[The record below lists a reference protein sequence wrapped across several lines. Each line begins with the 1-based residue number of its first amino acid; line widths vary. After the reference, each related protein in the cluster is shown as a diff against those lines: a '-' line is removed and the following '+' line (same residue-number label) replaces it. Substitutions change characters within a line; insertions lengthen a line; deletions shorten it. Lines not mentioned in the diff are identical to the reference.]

1 MIHLDKKVIFYF
13 LSIIAII
20 LVIFFIYNI
29 IKLNN
34 KNMFQ
39 NEIDK
44 LKYSSDNL
52 IRVPKKITNNLNK
65 IFEESKKTETN
76 FIRNTSALLNDNE
89 KQTLDELVNSYNY
102 SDKIKNKIGSLKRIN
117 TVQYKFKDTKVNLF
131 LYNNKLS
138 KKLINELLDLINF
151 SIILF
156 DRIHKPRENIKI
168 YFLQTYEKKQ
178 INIEKDNQLIGD
190 NINTG
195 YTQSFSDMNEDFIV
209 IYRMEELKKV
219 LIHELIHLYNL
230 HGFVGSSNLKIS
242 NSIRSTNNRFSIF
255 ETYTETLAVLIYT
268 YYYSKK
274 NNNDFEKLL
283 NKQLEFSFLQSA
295 KILYNQKIY
304 NINDLGKKE
313 IKETTN
319 ASSYFIL
326 KSAILNNLKLFKN
339 VFNEELGISL
349 VNTEEIKLFDEN
361 LIKSIKNKSFKKN
374 INKYLEKIKNNKVD
388 NILLKSFRM
397 NILD

>member
-1 MIHLDKKVIFYF
+1 MFKDEI
-13 LSIIAII
+13 
-20 LVIFFIYNI
+20 N
-29 IKLNN
+29 KLNYLN
-34 KNMFQ
+34 N
-39 NEIDK
+39 
-44 LKYSSDNL
+44 NL
-52 IRVPKKITNNLNK
+52 IKIPKKIINNLNK
-65 IFEESKKTETN
+65 IFDESKKTETN
-76 FIRNTSALLNDNE
+76 FIRNTSSLLNDNE
-89 KQTLDELVNSYNY
+89 KLTLDELVNSYDY
-102 SDKIKNKIGSLKRIN
+102 SDKMKDKIRSLKRIN
-117 TVQYKFKDTKVNLF
+117 TIQYKFKDTKVNLF
-131 LYNNKLS
+131 LYNNRLS

-156 DRIHKPRENIKI
+156 DSIHKPRENIKI

-209 IYRMEELKKV
+209 IYRMEEFKKV
-219 LIHELIHLYNL
+219 LVHELIHLYNL

-242 NSIRSTNNRFSIF
+242 NTIRSTNHRFSIF

-274 NNNDFEKLL
+274 NNDNFEKLL

-326 KSAILNNLKLFKN
+326 KCAILNNLKLFKN
-339 VFNEELGISL
+339 VFNEKLGISL

-361 LIKSIKNKSFKKN
+361 LIKSIKNKNFKEN

>member
-1 MIHLDKKVIFYF
+1 MFKDEI
-13 LSIIAII
+13 
-20 LVIFFIYNI
+20 N
-29 IKLNN
+29 KLNYLN
-34 KNMFQ
+34 N
-39 NEIDK
+39 
-44 LKYSSDNL
+44 NL
-52 IRVPKKITNNLNK
+52 IKIPKKIINNLNK
-65 IFEESKKTETN
+65 IFDESKKTETN
-76 FIRNTSALLNDNE
+76 FIRNTSSLLNDNE
-89 KQTLDELVNSYNY
+89 KLTLDELVNSYDY
-102 SDKIKNKIGSLKRIN
+102 SDKMKDKIRSLKRIN
-117 TVQYKFKDTKVNLF
+117 TIQYKFKDTKVNLF
-131 LYNNKLS
+131 LYNNRLS

-156 DRIHKPRENIKI
+156 DSIHKPRENIKI

-209 IYRMEELKKV
+209 IYRMEEFKKV
-219 LIHELIHLYNL
+219 LVHELIHLYNL

-242 NSIRSTNNRFSIF
+242 NTIRSTNHRFSIF

-274 NNNDFEKLL
+274 NNDNFEKLL

-304 NINDLGKKE
+304 NINDLSKKE

-326 KSAILNNLKLFKN
+326 KCAILNNLNLFKN
-339 VFNEELGISL
+339 VFNEKLGISL
-349 VNTEEIKLFDEN
+349 INTEKIKLFDEN
-361 LIKSIKNKSFKKN
+361 LIKSIKNKNFKEN